1 MNIFHLKTPALAR
14 FAALAAAAVVIL
26 PFFSGCAATEVALE
40 HKDLAVSTRMSST
53 VFLDVENRTEKTIF
67 LDIKNTSDRELEVR
81 PLIEA
86 RLRADGYTITP
97 NAQDAFYI
105 LQANILQVGVANP
118 SALSEA
124 LGAGFGGSLAGIATG
139 AVIGANTS
147 SPYGA
152 MNGAAI
158 GGLIGSA
165 GELIAGSLVKN
176 VTYSMITDV
185 QIMERSAQPVS
196 QTISSDL
203 AQGTGTRVQQT
214 ALATTERRKYQTR
227 IVSTANQVNLKFE
240 TALPALQAQ
249 LAKSLAG
256 IF

>member
-1 MNIFHLKTPALAR
+1 MNNSLTKISAVKR
-14 FAALAAAAVVIL
+14 FSSLFTAALMVL
-26 PFFSGCAATEVALE
+26 LCFGGCAATEVALE
-40 HKDLAVSTRMSST
+40 HKDLTVSTRMSST
-53 VFLDVENRTEKTIF
+53 VFLNVENRTEKTIF
-67 LDIKNTSDRELEVR
+67 LDIKNTSDRDLEVR
-81 PLIEA
+81 PMIEA
-86 RLRADGYTITP
+86 RLRSDGYTITS

-118 SALSEA
+118 SALNEA
-124 LGAGFGGSLAGIATG
+124 LGAGFGGGLAGIAAG

-152 MNGAAI
+152 VNGAAI

-196 QTISSDL
+196 QTVSSDL
-203 AQGTGTRVQQT
+203 GQGTGTRVRQT
-214 ALATTERRKYQTR
+214 AAATTDWRKYQTR

-240 TALPALQAQ
+240 TALPLLQAQ